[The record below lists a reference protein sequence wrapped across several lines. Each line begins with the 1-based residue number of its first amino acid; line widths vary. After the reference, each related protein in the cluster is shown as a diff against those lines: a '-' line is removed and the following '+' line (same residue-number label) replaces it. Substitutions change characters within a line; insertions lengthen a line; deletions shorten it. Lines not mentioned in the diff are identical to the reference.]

1 MRVGLRRQT
10 QRMGTMRHT
19 SQTPSGNAL
28 KNTLAAVISLLTA
41 VGFALIGLWS
51 GQPVFFFMAGSV
63 LFISVAEVLRPH
75 RPNLARGAKWIG
87 RIGMLI
93 AIFYILIFL
102 LPAD

>member
-1 MRVGLRRQT
+1 
-10 QRMGTMRHT
+10 MRHT

-63 LFISVAEVLRPH
+63 LFISVDEVSSPH
-75 RPNLARGAKWIG
+75 QPDMRRKVGRPNRHADRDLLHTDLSTAR
-87 RIGMLI
+87 
-93 AIFYILIFL
+93 
-102 LPAD
+102 